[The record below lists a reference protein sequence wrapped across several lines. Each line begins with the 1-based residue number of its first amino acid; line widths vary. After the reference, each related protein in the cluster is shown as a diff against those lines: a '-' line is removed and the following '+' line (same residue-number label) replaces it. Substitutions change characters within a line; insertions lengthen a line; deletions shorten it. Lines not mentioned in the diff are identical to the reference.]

1 MISLAQLQAIVIFSS
16 PTNLIFIND
25 DTFVF
30 RATIVK
36 TLRLILSHESILVL
50 EKIKLALGKSKFS
63 REKRR
68 NDLLLNEDGE

>member
-68 NDLLLNEDGE
+68 NDLLLNEDDE